1 MCFFQFKDFLT
12 NLFIKKVDKKQL
24 LKFQKFDKL
33 ESLKVKMQKGETLN
47 FKGFAPILVNSFLP
61 FGIIALVAMLVL
73 PLPVALL
80 DTFFVLNIT
89 LSLLILMVA
98 LHTQRPLDFS
108 SFPNLLLIATV
119 LRLGLNVASTRIVLK
134 DGHTGPDAAGKVIE
148 AFGEFIV
155 SGNYAVGL
163 FVFSILV
170 IINLV
175 VITKGAGRVSE
186 VSARFTLDALPGKQM
201 AIDADLN
208 AGILTPEEAKD
219 RRAEVSK
226 EADFY
231 GSMDGASKFV
241 KGDAIA
247 GILILIVN
255 VVGGLIIG
263 LIQHNLAI
271 GQAAEAYILLA
282 IGDGLVAQIP
292 SLLLSIATAIIVTR
306 VSSAHNMSEHISKQV
321 NLSAAWIPTS
331 LVILALGL
339 VPGMPNK
346 LFIMFAAFAAGLAFL
361 SKRRELAAP
370 ADEGE
375 EEEADNAD
383 KENEF
388 DVKAVKDD
396 AKISL
401 NIGFGLVSLVSQ
413 SDESSLVPSITKLRK
428 ETSKRLGF
436 VVPGIRIRDDIDL
449 EPAQYQ
455 IKIGEKI
462 VADDTV
468 YYDKILAIPGDNVQL
483 DLNGTKVK
491 EPAFGVDAIW
501 IEPEL
506 DKDAQSKGY
515 VTIDPTSVLITHVGQ
530 ILTNSAAELLGQDE
544 VQELLDDLETSQPNL
559 VQTVVPKIIPLHQLT
574 KILQNLL
581 KEAVPISDLNVVIS
595 ELATLNTQKMS
606 NDDISEAIRPKL
618 IPLLIQKL
626 TKFKE
631 TLPLLTLAPDL
642 EQLILTSVRQNP
654 EEKMLLLDG
663 SLAKNI
669 LSNVNDASEA
679 LSRENKAVFL
689 IVAPQIRRHV
699 ANFIRSQLP
708 AVNVLSFTEL
718 PENRNVEI
726 AYTIGGENVS
736 SEQ

>member
-1 MCFFQFKDFLT
+1 MQEAQKNNFL
-12 NLFIKKVDKKQL
+12 
-24 LKFQKFDKL
+24 
-33 ESLKVKMQKGETLN
+33 SLTPNV
-47 FKGFAPILVNSFLP
+47 ANSFLP

-73 PLPVALL
+73 PLPVILL

-98 LHTQRPLDFS
+98 MHTQRPLDFS

-134 DGHTGPDAAGKVIE
+134 DGHTGPNAAGQVIE

-208 AGILTPEEAKD
+208 AGILTHEEAKE
-219 RRAEVSK
+219 RRAEIAQ

-247 GILILIVN
+247 GILILLIN
-255 VVGGLIIG
+255 VIGGLIIG
-263 LIQHNLAI
+263 IAQHGLSVTD
-271 GQAAEAYILLA
+271 AAESYVLLA

-306 VSSAHNMSEHISKQV
+306 VSSAENMSEHISSQLS
-321 NLSAAWIPTS
+321 LSAAWIPTS
-331 LVILALGL
+331 FVILVLGL
-339 VPGMPNK
+339 IPGMPTQ
-346 LFIMFAAFAAGLAFL
+346 LFLVFACVAAALAFITN
-361 SKRRELAAP
+361 KREKVEDAP
-370 ADEGE
+370 AE
-375 EEEADNAD
+375 EDVDVEEREDND
-383 KENEF
+383 F
-388 DVKAVKDD
+388 DISSVKDD

-401 NIGFGLVSLVSQ
+401 NVGFGLVPMVSQ
-413 SDESSLVPSITKLRK
+413 TDAKGLVANVTKLRK
-428 ETSKRLGF
+428 ETSKRLGY
-436 VVPGIRIRDDIDL
+436 VIPGIRIRDDIEL
-449 EPAQYQ
+449 QPTQYQ

-462 VADDTV
+462 VADDEV
-468 YYDKILAIPGDNVQL
+468 YYDKILAIPSDDTQFDMQGIQ
-483 DLNGTKVK
+483 VK
-491 EPAFGVDAIW
+491 EPAFGVDSIW

-506 DKDAQSKGY
+506 ELDAQAKGY
-515 VTIDPTSVLITHVGQ
+515 VTIDPGSVIITHLGQ
-530 ILTNSAAELLGQDE
+530 VLNLHASELLGQDE
-544 VQELLDDLETSQPNL
+544 VQELLDELSKTHPNL
-559 VQTVVPKIIPLHQLT
+559 VESVVPKLIAPHQLT
-574 KILQNLL
+574 SILQNFLS
-581 KEAVPISDLNVVIS
+581 EAIPIADLNVILS
-595 ELATLNTQKMS
+595 EIVSLNTQKMS
-606 NDDISEAIRPKL
+606 NSDISEAVRPKI

-631 TLPLLTLAPDL
+631 KLPLITLAPDL

-654 EEKMLLLDG
+654 DENMLLLDG
-663 SLAKNI
+663 DLAKTI
-669 LSNVNDASEA
+669 LTNLNEASET
-679 LSRENKAVFL
+679 LTNQNKAVFL

-699 ANFIRSQLP
+699 AKFVRSQLP
-708 AVNVLSFTEL
+708 IVNVLSFTEL
-718 PENRNVEI
+718 PDNRSVEV
-726 AYTIGGENVS
+726 AFTVGNS
-736 SEQ
+736 SESSE

>member
-1 MCFFQFKDFLT
+1 MQTAETKTLKSFKL
-12 NLFIKKVDKKQL
+12 NLA
-24 LKFQKFDKL
+24 
-33 ESLKVKMQKGETLN
+33 N
-47 FKGFAPILVNSFLP
+47 YFLP
-61 FGIIALVAMLVL
+61 FGIVALVAMLVL

-134 DGHTGPDAAGKVIE
+134 DGHTGPDAAGQVIE

-208 AGILTPEEAKD
+208 AGILTPEEAKE
-219 RRAEVSK
+219 RRAEVAK

-247 GILILIVN
+247 GILILLVN

-263 LIQHNLAI
+263 LLQHNLPI

-306 VSSAHNMSEHISKQV
+306 VSSAHNMSEHISKQI
-321 NLSAAWIPTS
+321 NLSAAWLPTS
-331 LVILALGL
+331 LVVLALGL

-346 LFIMFAAFAAGLAFL
+346 LFILFAALAAGLAYY
-361 SKRRELAAP
+361 SRRKELNAP
-370 ADEGE
+370 TAKEEQDDGE
-375 EEEADNAD
+375 AEESDND
-383 KENEF
+383 F
-388 DVKAVKDD
+388 DVSSVKDD

-413 SDESSLVPSITKLRK
+413 SDESSLVPSVTKLRK

-449 EPAQYQ
+449 EPSQYQ

-468 YYDKILAIPGDNVQL
+468 FYDKILAIPGDNVQFE
-483 DLNGTKVK
+483 LNGVKVK
-491 EPAFGVDAIW
+491 EPAFGVDAVW

-530 ILTNSAAELLGQDE
+530 ILMQNASELLGQDE
-544 VQELLDDLETSQPNL
+544 VQELLDDLELSQPNL
-559 VQTVVPKIIPLHQLT
+559 VQTVIPKIIPLHQLT

-581 KEAVPISDLNVVIS
+581 REAVPISDLHVVIS
-595 ELATLNTQKMS
+595 ELAVLNVQKMA

-618 IPLLIQKL
+618 VPLLIQRL

-663 SLAKNI
+663 ALAKKI
-669 LSNVNDASEA
+669 LTNVNDASEA
-679 LSRENKAVFL
+679 LSKENKAIFL

-699 ANFIRSQLP
+699 ANFIRAQLP

-726 AYTIGGENVS
+726 AFTIGGE
-736 SEQ
+736 EETDE

>member
-1 MCFFQFKDFLT
+1 MQTAETRTFKSFKL
-12 NLFIKKVDKKQL
+12 NLA
-24 LKFQKFDKL
+24 
-33 ESLKVKMQKGETLN
+33 N
-47 FKGFAPILVNSFLP
+47 YFLP
-61 FGIIALVAMLVL
+61 FGIVALVAMLVL

-134 DGHTGPDAAGKVIE
+134 DGHTGPDAAGQVIE

-208 AGILTPEEAKD
+208 AGILTPEEAKE
-219 RRAEVSK
+219 RRAEVAK

-247 GILILIVN
+247 GILILLVN

-263 LIQHNLAI
+263 LLQHNLPI

-306 VSSAHNMSEHISKQV
+306 VSSAHNMSEHISKQI
-321 NLSAAWIPTS
+321 NLSAAWLPTS

-346 LFIMFAAFAAGLAFL
+346 LFILFAALAAGLAYY
-361 SKRRELAAP
+361 SRRKELNAP
-370 ADEGE
+370 TAE
-375 EEEADNAD
+375 EEQDDGEAEESDND
-383 KENEF
+383 F
-388 DVKAVKDD
+388 DVSSVKDD

-413 SDESSLVPSITKLRK
+413 SDESSLVPSVTKLRK

-449 EPAQYQ
+449 EPSQYQ

-468 YYDKILAIPGDNVQL
+468 FYDKILAIPGDNVQFE
-483 DLNGTKVK
+483 LNGIKVK
-491 EPAFGVDAIW
+491 EPAFGVDAVW

-530 ILTNSAAELLGQDE
+530 ILMQSASELLGQDE
-544 VQELLDDLETSQPNL
+544 VQELLDDLELSQPNL
-559 VQTVVPKIIPLHQLT
+559 VQTVVPKIVPLHQLT

-581 KEAVPISDLNVVIS
+581 REAVPISDLHVVIS
-595 ELATLNTQKMS
+595 ELAVLNIQKMA

-618 IPLLIQKL
+618 VPLLIQRL

-663 SLAKNI
+663 ALAKKI
-669 LSNVNDASEA
+669 LTNVNDASEA
-679 LSRENKAVFL
+679 LSKENKAIFL

-699 ANFIRSQLP
+699 ANFIRAQLP

-726 AYTIGGENVS
+726 AFTIGGE
-736 SEQ
+736 EETDE

>member
-1 MCFFQFKDFLT
+1 ME
-12 NLFIKKVDKKQL
+12 
-24 LKFQKFDKL
+24 KL
-33 ESLKVKMQKGETLN
+33 QSMGMISVSPK
-47 FKGFAPILVNSFLP
+47 LVNTFLP

-80 DTFFVLNIT
+80 DTFFVVNIT

-134 DGHTGPDAAGKVIE
+134 EGHTGPDAAGKVIE
-148 AFGEFIV
+148 AFGDFIV

-201 AIDADLN
+201 AIDADMN
-208 AGILTPEEAKD
+208 AGILTPEEAKE

-247 GILILIVN
+247 GILILVIN

-263 LIQHNLAI
+263 LLQHDLSI
-271 GQAAEAYILLA
+271 SVAAQSYILLA

-306 VSSAHNMSEHISKQV
+306 VSSAENMSEHISSQI
-321 NLSAAWIPTS
+321 NLSSAWLPTS
-331 LVILALGL
+331 LVIFTLGL
-339 VPGMPNK
+339 IPGMPNS
-346 LFIMFAAFAAGLAFL
+346 LFIVFAIITAALGFLA
-361 SKRRELAAP
+361 RRKEEAIVSEEQASV
-370 ADEGE
+370 E
-375 EEEADNAD
+375 EEKTD
-383 KENEF
+383 ENIV
-388 DVKAVKDD
+388 DVSLVKDD

-401 NIGFGLVSLVSQ
+401 NIGFGLVGLVSEA
-413 SDESSLVPSITKLRK
+413 DDNSLVPSVTKLRK
-428 ETSKRLGF
+428 DTSKRLGF

-449 EPAQYQ
+449 EPSQYQ

-462 VADDTV
+462 VADDV
-468 YYDKILAIPGDNVQL
+468 IYYDKTLAIPGDNVQVVIE
-483 DLNGTKVK
+483 GIEVK
-491 EPAFGVDAIW
+491 DPSFGVDAVW

-506 DKDAQSKGY
+506 EKEAQSRGY
-515 VTIDPTSVLITHVGQ
+515 MTIDPTSVLITHLGQ
-530 ILTNSAAELLGQDE
+530 ILTKHAADLLGQDE
-544 VQELLDDLETSQPNL
+544 VQELLDNLESTQPNL
-559 VQTVVPKIIPLHQLT
+559 VQSIVPKIVPLHQLT

-581 KEAVPISDLNVVIS
+581 QETVPISDLAVIIG
-595 ELATLNTQKMS
+595 ELASMNIQKM
-606 NDDISEAIRPKL
+606 NNEDISEALRPKL
-618 IPLLIQKL
+618 VPLLIQKL
-626 TKFKE
+626 TKFKD

-642 EQLILTSVRQNP
+642 EQLILTAVRQNP
-654 EEKMLLLDG
+654 DEKMLLLDSG
-663 SLAKNI
+663 LAKKI
-669 LSNVNDASEA
+669 LSNLNDASEA
-679 LSRENKAVFL
+679 LSIENKAAFL

-699 ANFIRSQLP
+699 AQFVRAQLP
-708 AVNVLSFTEL
+708 AINVLSFTEL
-718 PENRNVEI
+718 PENRSVEI
-726 AYTIGGENVS
+726 VYTIGGT
-736 SEQ
+736 EQLEE

>member
-1 MCFFQFKDFLT
+1 MQTAETRTFKSFKL
-12 NLFIKKVDKKQL
+12 NLA
-24 LKFQKFDKL
+24 
-33 ESLKVKMQKGETLN
+33 N
-47 FKGFAPILVNSFLP
+47 YFLP
-61 FGIIALVAMLVL
+61 FGIVALVAMLVL

-134 DGHTGPDAAGKVIE
+134 DGHTGPDAAGQVIE

-208 AGILTPEEAKD
+208 AGILTPEEAKE
-219 RRAEVSK
+219 RRAEVAK

-247 GILILIVN
+247 GILILLVN

-263 LIQHNLAI
+263 LLQHNLPI

-306 VSSAHNMSEHISKQV
+306 VSSAHNMSEHISKQI
-321 NLSAAWIPTS
+321 NLSAAWLPTS

-346 LFIMFAAFAAGLAFL
+346 LFILFAALAAGLAYY
-361 SKRRELAAP
+361 SRRKELNAP
-370 ADEGE
+370 TAKEEQDDGE
-375 EEEADNAD
+375 AEESDND
-383 KENEF
+383 F
-388 DVKAVKDD
+388 DVSSVKDD

-413 SDESSLVPSITKLRK
+413 SDESSLVPSVTKLRK

-449 EPAQYQ
+449 EPSQYQ

-468 YYDKILAIPGDNVQL
+468 YYDKILAIPGDNVQFE
-483 DLNGTKVK
+483 LNGVKVK
-491 EPAFGVDAIW
+491 EPAFGVDAVW

-530 ILTNSAAELLGQDE
+530 ILMQSASELLGQDE
-544 VQELLDDLETSQPNL
+544 VQELLDDLELSQPNL
-559 VQTVVPKIIPLHQLT
+559 VQTVIPKIVPLHQLT

-581 KEAVPISDLNVVIS
+581 REAVPISDLHVVIS
-595 ELATLNTQKMS
+595 ELAVLNVQKMA

-618 IPLLIQKL
+618 VPLLIQRL

-663 SLAKNI
+663 ALAKKI
-669 LSNVNDASEA
+669 LTNVNDASEA
-679 LSRENKAVFL
+679 LSKENKAIFL

-699 ANFIRSQLP
+699 ANFIRAQLP

-726 AYTIGGENVS
+726 AFTIGGE
-736 SEQ
+736 EETDE

>member
-1 MCFFQFKDFLT
+1 M
-12 NLFIKKVDKKQL
+12 
-24 LKFQKFDKL
+24 
-33 ESLKVKMQKGETLN
+33 
-47 FKGFAPILVNSFLP
+47 
-61 FGIIALVAMLVL
+61 
-73 PLPVALL
+73 
-80 DTFFVLNIT
+80 
-89 LSLLILMVA
+89 
-98 LHTQRPLDFS
+98 
-108 SFPNLLLIATV
+108 
-119 LRLGLNVASTRIVLK
+119 
-134 DGHTGPDAAGKVIE
+134 
-148 AFGEFIV
+148 
-155 SGNYAVGL
+155 
-163 FVFSILV
+163 
-170 IINLV
+170 
-175 VITKGAGRVSE
+175 
-186 VSARFTLDALPGKQM
+186 
-201 AIDADLN
+201 
-208 AGILTPEEAKD
+208 
-219 RRAEVSK
+219 
-226 EADFY
+226 
-231 GSMDGASKFV
+231 
-241 KGDAIA
+241 
-247 GILILIVN
+247 IVN

-263 LIQHNLAI
+263 LLQHNLPI
-271 GQAAEAYILLA
+271 GEAAQSYLLLA

-321 NLSAAWIPTS
+321 NLSSAWIPTS
-331 LVILALGL
+331 LVVLALGL

-346 LFIMFAAFAAGLAFL
+346 LFILFAALAAGLAYL
-361 SKRRELAAP
+361 SRRKEMTTQEDKDVS
-370 ADEGE
+370 DETKDE
-375 EEEADNAD
+375 ET
-383 KENEF
+383 ENDF

-396 AKISL
+396 SKISL

-436 VVPGIRIRDDIDL
+436 VIPGIRIRDDIDL

-462 VADDTV
+462 VADDVV
-468 YYDKILAIPGDNVQL
+468 YYDKILAIPGDDVTL
-483 DLNGTKVK
+483 ELNGIKVK

-515 VTIDPTSVLITHVGQ
+515 VTVDPTSVLITHVGQ
-530 ILTNSAAELLGQDE
+530 ILTNSASELLGQDE
-544 VQELLDDLETSQPNL
+544 VQALLDDLELSQPNL

-581 KEAVPISDLNVVIS
+581 KEAVPISDLHVVIS
-595 ELATLNTQKMS
+595 ELAAINTQKMS

-618 IPLLIQKL
+618 VPLLIQRL

-654 EEKMLLLDG
+654 DEKMLLLDG

-669 LSNVNDASEA
+669 LSNVNEASET
-679 LSRENKAVFL
+679 LSRDNKAVFL

-708 AVNVLSFTEL
+708 SVNVLSFTEL
-718 PENRNVEI
+718 PENRSVEI
-726 AYTIGGENVS
+726 AYTIGGE
-736 SEQ
+736 SEQEE

>member
-1 MCFFQFKDFLT
+1 MEKT
-12 NLFIKKVDKKQL
+12 STI
-24 LKFQKFDKL
+24 
-33 ESLKVKMQKGETLN
+33 N
-47 FKGFAPILVNSFLP
+47 FKGFTPNLVNSFLP

-134 DGHTGPDAAGKVIE
+134 DGHTGPDAAGQVIE

-155 SGNYAVGL
+155 SGNYAVGI
-163 FVFSILV
+163 FVFTILV

-208 AGILTPEEAKD
+208 AGILTPDEAKE

-247 GILILIVN
+247 GILILVVN

-263 LIQHNLAI
+263 LIQHELPI
-271 GQAAEAYILLA
+271 GQAAEAYLLLA

-346 LFIMFAAFAAGLAFL
+346 LFIFFAVLAAGLAFL
-361 SKRRELAAP
+361 SKRKELNP
-370 ADEGE
+370 AKPEEAIE
-375 EEEADNAD
+375 EEDEDN
-383 KENEF
+383 ENDF

-413 SDESSLVPSITKLRK
+413 SDENSLVPSITKLRK

-436 VVPGIRIRDDIDL
+436 VIPGIRIRDDIDL
-449 EPAQYQ
+449 EPSQYQ

-468 YYDKILAIPGDNVQL
+468 YYDKILAIPADDVQL
-483 DLNGTKVK
+483 DLNGIKVK

-530 ILTNSAAELLGQDE
+530 ILMNSAGKLLGQDE
-544 VQELLDDLETSQPNL
+544 VQALLDELETSQPNL

-581 KEAVPISDLNVVIS
+581 KEAVPISDLHVVIS
-595 ELATLNTQKMS
+595 ELSAINVQKMS

-618 IPLLIQKL
+618 VPLLIQRL

-631 TLPLLTLAPDL
+631 TLPLLTLAPEL

-654 EEKMLLLDG
+654 DEKMLLLDG
-663 SLAKNI
+663 TLAKNI
-669 LSNVNDASEA
+669 LSNINEASEA
-679 LSRENKAVFL
+679 LSRDNKAVFL

-699 ANFIRSQLP
+699 ANFVRSQLP
-708 AVNVLSFTEL
+708 TINVLSFTEL
-718 PENRNVEI
+718 PENRSVEI
-726 AYTIGGENVS
+726 AFTIGGETEADETDKNGGS
-736 SEQ
+736 

>member
-1 MCFFQFKDFLT
+1 MEKANT
-12 NLFIKKVDKKQL
+12 
-24 LKFQKFDKL
+24 LK
-33 ESLKVKMQKGETLN
+33 
-47 FKGFAPILVNSFLP
+47 FKGFAPNLVNSFLP

-155 SGNYAVGL
+155 SGNYAVGI

-226 EADFY
+226 EADSY

-247 GILILIVN
+247 GILILVVN

-263 LIQHNLAI
+263 LLQHQLAI

-321 NLSAAWIPTS
+321 NLSSAWIPTS

-346 LFIMFAAFAAGLAFL
+346 LFIFFAALAAGFAFL
-361 SKRRELAAP
+361 SKKRELNTS
-370 ADEGE
+370 ET
-375 EEEADNAD
+375 EEAVDEEDEENDND
-383 KENEF
+383 F

-413 SDESSLVPSITKLRK
+413 SDENSLVPSITKLRK

-436 VVPGIRIRDDIDL
+436 VIPGIRIRDDIDL
-449 EPAQYQ
+449 EPSQYQ

-468 YYDKILAIPGDNVQL
+468 FYDKILAIPGEEVQL
-483 DLNGTKVK
+483 DLNGIKVK

-506 DKDAQSKGY
+506 DQDAQSKGY

-530 ILTNSAAELLGQDE
+530 ILMSSAGELLGQDE
-544 VQELLDDLETSQPNL
+544 VQALLDELEVSQPNL

-581 KEAVPISDLNVVIS
+581 KEAVPISDLHVVIS
-595 ELATLNTQKMS
+595 ELSAINVQKMS

-618 IPLLIQKL
+618 VPLLIQRL

-631 TLPLLTLAPDL
+631 TLPLLTLAPEL

-654 EEKMLLLDG
+654 DEKMLLLDG
-663 SLAKNI
+663 ALAKNI
-669 LSNVNDASEA
+669 LSNINEASEA
-679 LSRENKAVFL
+679 LSKENKAVFL
-689 IVAPQIRRHV
+689 IVAPQIRQHV
-699 ANFIRSQLP
+699 ANFVRSQLP
-708 AVNVLSFTEL
+708 TINVLSFTEL
-718 PENRNVEI
+718 PENRSVEI
-726 AYTIGGENVS
+726 AYTIGGEN
-736 SEQ
+736 EADE

>member
-1 MCFFQFKDFLT
+1 MQEAQSIKFKS
-12 NLFIKKVDKKQL
+12 IGPSV
-24 LKFQKFDKL
+24 
-33 ESLKVKMQKGETLN
+33 
-47 FKGFAPILVNSFLP
+47 INSFLP

-98 LHTQRPLDFS
+98 MHTHRPLEFS

-148 AFGEFIV
+148 AFGDFIV
-155 SGNYAVGL
+155 SGNYAVGI

-208 AGILTPEEAKD
+208 AGILTPDEAKA
-219 RRAEVSK
+219 RREEVTQ

-255 VVGGLIIG
+255 IVGGLIIG
-263 LIQHNLAI
+263 IVQHNLPI
-271 GQAAEAYILLA
+271 GQAAEAYLLLA

-306 VSSAHNMSEHISKQV
+306 VSSAQNMSEHITRQV
-321 NLSAAWIPTS
+321 NISAAWVPTS
-331 LVILALGL
+331 LVVLALGL
-339 VPGMPNK
+339 VPGMPNQ
-346 LFIMFAAFAAGLAFL
+346 LFIVFAAATGILAYL
-361 SKRRELAAP
+361 SRK
-370 ADEGE
+370 
-375 EEEADNAD
+375 
-383 KENEF
+383 KENIGDDESDTENEASEEHEKSDF
-388 DVKAVKDD
+388 DINAVKDNS
-396 AKISL
+396 KISL
-401 NIGFGLVSLVSQ
+401 NIGYGLVSLVSKN
-413 SDESSLVPSITKLRK
+413 DIDSLVPSITKLRK
-428 ETSKRLGF
+428 EVSKRLGF
-436 VVPGIRIRDDIDL
+436 VVPGIRIRDDVDL
-449 EPAQYQ
+449 EPSQYQ
-455 IKIGEKI
+455 IKVGEKI
-462 VADDTV
+462 VADDIIF
-468 YYDKILAIPGDNVQL
+468 YDKILAIPGDDVQVEVT
-483 DLNGTKVK
+483 GIKVT
-491 EPAFGVDAIW
+491 EPAFGVEAFW

-530 ILTNSAAELLGQDE
+530 VLNNFASELLGQDE
-544 VQELLDDLETSQPNL
+544 TQELLDNLEDSHPNL
-559 VQTVVPKIIPLHQLT
+559 VQSVIPKLVPLTQLT
-574 KILQNLL
+574 TVLKNLL
-581 KEAVPISDLNVVIS
+581 KEAVPISDLHVILS
-595 ELATLNTQKMS
+595 EMSGVNIQKMS
-606 NDDISEAIRPKL
+606 SDDISEAIRPKL

-626 TKFKE
+626 TRFKD
-631 TLPLLTLAPDL
+631 TLPLITLAPEL
-642 EQLILTSVRQNP
+642 EQMVLTAVRQNP

-663 SLAKNI
+663 SLAKRIISNLNEATEK
-669 LSNVNDASEA
+669 LSKD
-679 LSRENKAVFL
+679 NKAIFL

-699 ANFIRSQLP
+699 SQFVRAQLT

-718 PENRNVEI
+718 PEDRSVEI
-726 AYTIGGENVS
+726 AFTIGGSDEQ
-736 SEQ
+736 SEDG

>member
-1 MCFFQFKDFLT
+1 MEKANT
-12 NLFIKKVDKKQL
+12 
-24 LKFQKFDKL
+24 LK
-33 ESLKVKMQKGETLN
+33 
-47 FKGFAPILVNSFLP
+47 FKGFSPNLVNSFLP

-155 SGNYAVGL
+155 SGNYAVGI
-163 FVFSILV
+163 FVFTILV

-208 AGILTPEEAKD
+208 AGILTPEEAKE

-247 GILILIVN
+247 GILILVVN

-263 LIQHNLAI
+263 LLQHQLAI

-282 IGDGLVAQIP
+282 IGDGLVAAIP

-306 VSSAHNMSEHISKQV
+306 VSSAHNMSEHISRQV
-321 NLSAAWIPTS
+321 NLSAAWVPTS

-339 VPGMPNK
+339 VPGMPNT
-346 LFIMFAAFAAGLAFL
+346 LFIFFAALTAGFAFL
-361 SKRRELAAP
+361 SKRKESNTS
-370 ADEGE
+370 ESE
-375 EEEADNAD
+375 EEVNEESE
-383 KENEF
+383 ENENDF

-413 SDESSLVPSITKLRK
+413 SDENSLVPSITKLRK

-436 VVPGIRIRDDIDL
+436 VIPGIRIRDDIDL
-449 EPAQYQ
+449 EPSQYQ

-468 YYDKILAIPGDNVQL
+468 FYDKILAIPGDDVQL
-483 DLNGTKVK
+483 DLNGIKVK

-506 DKDAQSKGY
+506 DQDAQSKGY

-530 ILTNSAAELLGQDE
+530 ILMNNAGELLGQDE
-544 VQELLDDLETSQPNL
+544 VQALLDELEISQPNL
-559 VQTVVPKIIPLHQLT
+559 VQTVIPKIIPLHQLT

-581 KEAVPISDLNVVIS
+581 NEAVPISDLHVVIS
-595 ELATLNTQKMS
+595 ELSAINVQKMS

-618 IPLLIQKL
+618 VPLLIQRL

-631 TLPLLTLAPDL
+631 TLPLLTLAPEL

-654 EEKMLLLDG
+654 DEKMLLLDG
-663 SLAKNI
+663 ALAKNI
-669 LSNVNDASEA
+669 LSNINEASEA
-679 LSRENKAVFL
+679 LSKENKAVFL
-689 IVAPQIRRHV
+689 IVAPQIRKHV
-699 ANFIRSQLP
+699 ANFVRSQLS
-708 AVNVLSFTEL
+708 AINVLSFTEL
-718 PENRNVEI
+718 PENRSVEI
-726 AYTIGGENVS
+726 AYTIGGDTEAD
-736 SEQ
+736 E

>member
-1 MCFFQFKDFLT
+1 ME
-12 NLFIKKVDKKQL
+12 
-24 LKFQKFDKL
+24 KL
-33 ESLKVKMQKGETLN
+33 QSMGMISVSPK
-47 FKGFAPILVNSFLP
+47 LVNTFLP

-80 DTFFVLNIT
+80 DTFFVVNIT

-134 DGHTGPDAAGKVIE
+134 EGHTGPDAAGKVIE
-148 AFGEFIV
+148 SFGDFIV

-201 AIDADLN
+201 AIDADMN
-208 AGILTPEEAKD
+208 AGILTPEEAKE
-219 RRAEVSK
+219 RRAEVAK

-247 GILILIVN
+247 GILILVIN

-263 LIQHNLAI
+263 LLQHDLSI
-271 GQAAEAYILLA
+271 SVAAQSYILLA

-306 VSSAHNMSEHISKQV
+306 VSSAENMSEHISSQI
-321 NLSAAWIPTS
+321 NLSSAWLPTS
-331 LVILALGL
+331 LVIFTLGL
-339 VPGMPNK
+339 IPGMPNS
-346 LFIMFAAFAAGLAFL
+346 LFIVFAIVTAALGFLA
-361 SKRRELAAP
+361 RRKEEAIVS
-370 ADEGE
+370 
-375 EEEADNAD
+375 EEEASAEEEKTD
-383 KENEF
+383 ENIV
-388 DVKAVKDD
+388 DVSLVKDD

-401 NIGFGLVSLVSQ
+401 NIGFGLVGLVSEA
-413 SDESSLVPSITKLRK
+413 DDNSLVPSVTKLRK
-428 ETSKRLGF
+428 DTSKRLGF

-449 EPAQYQ
+449 EPSQYQ

-462 VADDTV
+462 VADDV
-468 YYDKILAIPGDNVQL
+468 IYYDKTLAIPGDNVQVVIE
-483 DLNGTKVK
+483 GIEVK
-491 EPAFGVDAIW
+491 DPSFGVDAVW

-506 DKDAQSKGY
+506 EKEAQSRGY
-515 VTIDPTSVLITHVGQ
+515 MTIDPTSVLITHLGQ
-530 ILTNSAAELLGQDE
+530 ILTKHAADLLGQDE
-544 VQELLDDLETSQPNL
+544 VQQLLDNLESTQPNL
-559 VQTVVPKIIPLHQLT
+559 VQSIVPKIVPLHQLT
-574 KILQNLL
+574 KILQYLL
-581 KEAVPISDLNVVIS
+581 QETVPISDLAVIIG
-595 ELATLNTQKMS
+595 ELASMNIQKM
-606 NDDISEAIRPKL
+606 NNEDVSEALRPKL
-618 IPLLIQKL
+618 VPLLIQKL
-626 TKFKE
+626 TKFKD

-642 EQLILTSVRQNP
+642 EQLILTAVRQNP
-654 EEKMLLLDG
+654 DEKMLLLDSG
-663 SLAKNI
+663 LAKKI
-669 LSNVNDASEA
+669 LSNLNDASEA
-679 LSRENKAVFL
+679 LSTENKAAFL

-699 ANFIRSQLP
+699 AQFVRAQLP
-708 AVNVLSFTEL
+708 AINVLSFTEL
-718 PENRNVEI
+718 PENRSVEI
-726 AYTIGGENVS
+726 VYTIGGT
-736 SEQ
+736 EQLEE

>member
-1 MCFFQFKDFLT
+1 MERLQSLGLPAET
-12 NLFIKKVDKKQL
+12 P
-24 LKFQKFDKL
+24 KF
-33 ESLKVKMQKGETLN
+33 VNTLM
-47 FKGFAPILVNSFLP
+47 P

-80 DTFFVLNIT
+80 DTFFVVNIT

-134 DGHTGPDAAGKVIE
+134 EGHTGPDAAGKVIE
-148 AFGEFIV
+148 AFGDFIV

-208 AGILTPEEAKD
+208 AGILTPEEAKE
-219 RRAEVSK
+219 RRADVAK

-247 GILILIVN
+247 GILILVIN

-263 LIQHNLAI
+263 LLQHDLSI
-271 GQAAEAYILLA
+271 GVAAQSYILLA

-306 VSSAHNMSEHISKQV
+306 VSSAENMSEHISSQI
-321 NLSAAWIPTS
+321 NLSAAWLPTS
-331 LVILALGL
+331 LVIFTLGL
-339 VPGMPNK
+339 IPGMPNT
-346 LFIMFAAFAAGLAFL
+346 LFIIFAIITAALGFFA
-361 SKRRELAAP
+361 RR
-370 ADEGE
+370 
-375 EEEADNAD
+375 
-383 KENEF
+383 KENTEEIEDEEVDSDTDVDENSF
-388 DVKAVKDD
+388 DVSSVKDD

-401 NIGFGLVSLVSQ
+401 NIGFGLVNLVSEAD
-413 SDESSLVPSITKLRK
+413 SASLVPSVTKLRK
-428 ETSKRLGF
+428 DTSKRLGF
-436 VVPGIRIRDDIDL
+436 VIPGIRIRDDIDL
-449 EPAQYQ
+449 EPSQYQ
-455 IKIGEKI
+455 IKIGQKI
-462 VADDTV
+462 VADDII
-468 YYDKILAIPGDNVQL
+468 YHEKILAIPGEGVQML
-483 DLNGTKVK
+483 VDGIEVK
-491 EPAFGVDAIW
+491 DPSFGVDAVW

-506 DKDAQSKGY
+506 ENDAQSKGY
-515 VTIDPTSVLITHVGQ
+515 VTIDPTSVLVTHLGQ
-530 ILTNSAAELLGQDE
+530 ILTNHAADLLGQDE
-544 VQELLDDLETSQPNL
+544 VQELLDNLEITQPNL
-559 VQTVVPKIIPLHQLT
+559 VQSIVPKVIPLHQLT
-574 KILQNLL
+574 KVLQNLL
-581 KEAVPISDLNVVIS
+581 QEAVPISDLHVIIS
-595 ELATLNTQKMS
+595 ELASMNIQKIS
-606 NDDISEAIRPKL
+606 NEDISEALRPKL

-626 TKFKE
+626 SKFKD

-654 EEKMLLLDG
+654 DEKMLLLDSG
-663 SLAKNI
+663 LAKKI
-669 LSNVNDASEA
+669 LSNLNDASEA
-679 LSRENKAVFL
+679 LSAEGKAAFL

-699 ANFIRSQLP
+699 ANFVRSQLP
-708 AVNVLSFTEL
+708 AINVLSFTEL
-718 PENRNVEI
+718 PENRSVEI
-726 AYTIGGENVS
+726 AFTIGGAEPDE
-736 SEQ
+736 SE

>member
-1 MCFFQFKDFLT
+1 MERLQ
-12 NLFIKKVDKKQL
+12 
-24 LKFQKFDKL
+24 
-33 ESLKVKMQKGETLN
+33 SL
-47 FKGFAPILVNSFLP
+47 GFAGISPKLVNTFLP

-80 DTFFVLNIT
+80 DTFFVVNIT

-134 DGHTGPDAAGKVIE
+134 EGHTGPDAAGKVIE
-148 AFGEFIV
+148 AFGDFIV

-208 AGILTPEEAKD
+208 AGILSPEEAKE
-219 RRAEVSK
+219 RREEVAK

-247 GILILIVN
+247 GILILAIN
-255 VVGGLIIG
+255 MIGGLIIG
-263 LIQHNLAI
+263 LLQHNLSI
-271 GQAAEAYILLA
+271 GLAAQSYILLA

-306 VSSAHNMSEHISKQV
+306 VSSAENMSEHISSQI
-321 NLSAAWIPTS
+321 NLSSAWLPTS
-331 LVILALGL
+331 FVIFTLGL
-339 VPGMPNK
+339 IPGMPNS
-346 LFIMFAAFAAGLAFL
+346 LFITFAIITAILGFFARKKEE
-361 SKRRELAAP
+361 SVDRVTSTP
-370 ADEGE
+370 DE
-375 EEEADNAD
+375 EEVETDVNT
-383 KENEF
+383 F
-388 DVKAVKDD
+388 DVSSVKDD

-401 NIGFGLVSLVSQ
+401 NIGFGLVSLVSEA
-413 SDESSLVPSITKLRK
+413 DENSLVPSVTKLRK
-428 ETSKRLGF
+428 DISKRLGF

-449 EPAQYQ
+449 DSPQYQ

-462 VADDTV
+462 VADDCV
-468 YYDKILAIPGDNVQL
+468 YYDKTLAIPGD
-483 DLNGTKVK
+483 DAKVALAGIEVK
-491 EPAFGVDAIW
+491 DPSFGVNAVW

-506 DKDAQSKGY
+506 EKEAQAKGY
-515 VTIDPTSVLITHVGQ
+515 MTIDPTSVMITHLGQ
-530 ILTNSAAELLGQDE
+530 ILTKHASDLLGQDE
-544 VQELLDDLETSQPNL
+544 VQELLDNLELSQPNL
-559 VQTVVPKIIPLHQLT
+559 VQSIIPKVIPLHQLT

-581 KEAVPISDLNVVIS
+581 TETVPISDLHVIIS
-595 ELATLNTQKMS
+595 ELASMNTQKMD
-606 NDDISEAIRPKL
+606 NEDICEALRPHL

-631 TLPLLTLAPDL
+631 TIPLLTLAPDL

-654 EEKMLLLDG
+654 DEKMLLLDG
-663 SLAKNI
+663 SLAKKI
-669 LSNVNDASEA
+669 LSNLNEASEA
-679 LSRENKAVFL
+679 LSIDGKAAFL

-699 ANFIRSQLP
+699 AKFVRAQLP
-708 AVNVLSFTEL
+708 TVNVLSFTEL
-718 PENRNVEI
+718 PENRSVEI
-726 AYTIGGENVS
+726 AFTIGGA
-736 SEQ
+736 EQVQE

>member
-1 MCFFQFKDFLT
+1 ME
-12 NLFIKKVDKKQL
+12 
-24 LKFQKFDKL
+24 KL
-33 ESLKVKMQKGETLN
+33 QRMGMISVSPK
-47 FKGFAPILVNSFLP
+47 LVNTFLP

-80 DTFFVLNIT
+80 DTFFVVNIT

-134 DGHTGPDAAGKVIE
+134 EGHTGPDAAGKVIE
-148 AFGEFIV
+148 AFGDFIV

-201 AIDADLN
+201 AIDADMN
-208 AGILTPEEAKD
+208 AGILTPEEAKE
-219 RRAEVSK
+219 RRAEVAK

-247 GILILIVN
+247 GILILVIN

-263 LIQHNLAI
+263 LLQHDLSI
-271 GQAAEAYILLA
+271 SIAAQSYILLA

-306 VSSAHNMSEHISKQV
+306 VSSAENMSEHISSQI
-321 NLSAAWIPTS
+321 NLSSAWLPTS
-331 LVILALGL
+331 LVIFTLGL
-339 VPGMPNK
+339 IPGMPNS
-346 LFIMFAAFAAGLAFL
+346 LFIVFAIVTAALGLLA
-361 SKRRELAAP
+361 RRKEEAIVSEEQESA
-370 ADEGE
+370 E
-375 EEEADNAD
+375 EEKTD
-383 KENEF
+383 ENIV
-388 DVKAVKDD
+388 DVSLVKDD

-401 NIGFGLVSLVSQ
+401 NIGFGLVGLVSEA
-413 SDESSLVPSITKLRK
+413 DDNSLVPSVTKLRK
-428 ETSKRLGF
+428 DTSKRLGF

-449 EPAQYQ
+449 EPSQYQ

-462 VADDTV
+462 VADDV
-468 YYDKILAIPGDNVQL
+468 IYYDKTLAIPGDNVQVVVE
-483 DLNGTKVK
+483 GIEVK
-491 EPAFGVDAIW
+491 DPSFGVDAIW

-506 DKDAQSKGY
+506 EKEAQSRGY
-515 VTIDPTSVLITHVGQ
+515 MTIDPTSVLITHLGQ
-530 ILTNSAAELLGQDE
+530 ILTKHAADLLGQDE
-544 VQELLDDLETSQPNL
+544 VQELLDNLENTQPNL
-559 VQTVVPKIIPLHQLT
+559 VQSIVPKLVPLHQLT

-581 KEAVPISDLNVVIS
+581 QESVPISDLAVIIG
-595 ELATLNTQKMS
+595 ELASMNIQKM
-606 NDDISEAIRPKL
+606 NNEDISEALRPKL
-618 IPLLIQKL
+618 VPLLIQKL
-626 TKFKE
+626 TKFKD

-642 EQLILTSVRQNP
+642 EQLILTAVRQNP
-654 EEKMLLLDG
+654 DEKMLLLDSG
-663 SLAKNI
+663 LAKKI
-669 LSNVNDASEA
+669 LSNLNDASEA
-679 LSRENKAVFL
+679 LSTENKAAFL

-699 ANFIRSQLP
+699 AQFVRAQLP
-708 AVNVLSFTEL
+708 AINVLSFTEL
-718 PENRNVEI
+718 PENRSVEI
-726 AYTIGGENVS
+726 VYTIGGT
-736 SEQ
+736 EQLEE

>member
-1 MCFFQFKDFLT
+1 ME
-12 NLFIKKVDKKQL
+12 
-24 LKFQKFDKL
+24 KL
-33 ESLKVKMQKGETLN
+33 QRMGMISVSPK
-47 FKGFAPILVNSFLP
+47 LVNTFLP

-80 DTFFVLNIT
+80 DTFFVVNIT

-134 DGHTGPDAAGKVIE
+134 EGHTGPDAAGKVIE
-148 AFGEFIV
+148 AFGDFIV

-201 AIDADLN
+201 AIDADMN
-208 AGILTPEEAKD
+208 AGILTPEEAKE
-219 RRAEVSK
+219 RRAEVAK

-247 GILILIVN
+247 GILILVIN

-263 LIQHNLAI
+263 LLQHDLSI
-271 GQAAEAYILLA
+271 SVAAQSYILLA

-306 VSSAHNMSEHISKQV
+306 VSSAENMSEHISSQI
-321 NLSAAWIPTS
+321 NLSSAWLPTS
-331 LVILALGL
+331 LVIFTLGL
-339 VPGMPNK
+339 IPGMPNS
-346 LFIMFAAFAAGLAFL
+346 LFIVFAIVTAALGLLA
-361 SKRRELAAP
+361 RRKEEAIVSEEQESA
-370 ADEGE
+370 E
-375 EEEADNAD
+375 EEKTD
-383 KENEF
+383 ENIV
-388 DVKAVKDD
+388 DVSLVKDD

-401 NIGFGLVSLVSQ
+401 NIGFGLVGLVSEA
-413 SDESSLVPSITKLRK
+413 DDNSLVPSVTKLRK
-428 ETSKRLGF
+428 DTSKRLGF

-449 EPAQYQ
+449 EPSQYQ

-462 VADDTV
+462 VADDV
-468 YYDKILAIPGDNVQL
+468 IYYDKTLAIPGDNVQVVVE
-483 DLNGTKVK
+483 GIEVK
-491 EPAFGVDAIW
+491 DPSFGVDAIW

-506 DKDAQSKGY
+506 EKEAQSRGY
-515 VTIDPTSVLITHVGQ
+515 MTIDPTSVLITHLGQ
-530 ILTNSAAELLGQDE
+530 ILTKHAADLLGQDE
-544 VQELLDDLETSQPNL
+544 VQELLDNLENTQPNL
-559 VQTVVPKIIPLHQLT
+559 VQSIVPKLVPLHQLT

-581 KEAVPISDLNVVIS
+581 QETVPISDLAVIIG
-595 ELATLNTQKMS
+595 ELASMNIQKM
-606 NDDISEAIRPKL
+606 NNEDISEALRPKL
-618 IPLLIQKL
+618 VPLLIQKL
-626 TKFKE
+626 TKFKD

-642 EQLILTSVRQNP
+642 EQLILTAVRQNP
-654 EEKMLLLDG
+654 DEKMLLLDSG
-663 SLAKNI
+663 LAKKI
-669 LSNVNDASEA
+669 LSNLNDASEA
-679 LSRENKAVFL
+679 LSTENKAAFL

-699 ANFIRSQLP
+699 AQFVRAQLP
-708 AVNVLSFTEL
+708 AINVLSFTEL
-718 PENRNVEI
+718 PENRSVEI
-726 AYTIGGENVS
+726 VYTIGGT
-736 SEQ
+736 EQLEE